1 MMGNR
6 NMETKHQNVM
16 LGWMAGMILLVAVLV
31 LFILFHES
39 EPDGIT
45 RAAAYKAAA
54 LAVTSYSDCVKEADQ
69 EPSFFSAGEQGRWY
83 IKYADYLYRHG
94 LLDQESVSPNQ
105 KTAEGQLTY
114 GEAELLLEAMA
125 KELEIDDIFSQLHFR
140 PSAKK
145 QEKTV
150 PEKTW
155 WETYETLIAGAEK
168 SEVEFAP
175 LLIYGTPENI
185 RGGRSW
191 TAYTDQG
198 EFGFEGLVMD
208 IYIDREIQ
216 VCKRGN
222 EIIRVVEEI
231 SSEVV
236 YKNTWIA
243 SVDESDK
250 TFTGY
255 VGDVKRE
262 FDTKKKL
269 GAGTGFEDQVA
280 DLHLRSGK
288 VEKIVLKEER
298 INGKI
303 LAVKEDSIEVEGYG
317 AVPMDEGFQ
326 VYRLYGDFARR
337 TINDLLV
344 GYDALEFAVADGN
357 LCAALLKHPFDA
369 DSIRVLI
376 MDDGFQTVFHD
387 QIQLEFLSNGTYRTG
402 EKSYEFAEGETL
414 NITMDS
420 SLFQNGRVIFE
431 PEDQEKGI
439 RVISMNR
446 SYGNPVYSGRL
457 EISREE
463 GGLVLVN
470 ELYLEDYLKHVV
482 PSEMPV
488 SYEKEALKAQAV
500 CARTYAYRQIQG
512 NSYKEYGA
520 HVDDSTR
527 FQVYNNLQ
535 TSQASDAAVTETY
548 GKILMYQNSP
558 AEAFYFS
565 TSCGHTTDGTIWGA
579 SLSSVPYLK
588 GVTVRPGGGQLDLTD
603 EDTFSSFIKSA
614 ASGYESEYAMYRWT
628 TTCTSSQLEQK
639 ISGIGSIT
647 NLEVTRRSTGGIAV
661 ELQVTG
667 TEGVKTVSTESQ
679 IRSILGNP
687 ELVIK
692 KQDGQTLTGWSS
704 LPSAFL
710 TVEKKKTDENGMV
723 TFAIYGGG
731 YGHGVGMSQ
740 NGAQAMAKKGKTYEQ
755 ILQFFFTGIEI
766 QSLAAD

>member
-1 MMGNR
+1 
-6 NMETKHQNVM
+6 M

-402 EKSYEFAEGETL
+402 EKSYEFVAGETL
-414 NITMDS
+414 NVTMDS

>member
-31 LFILFHES
+31 LFILFHEP

-45 RAAAYKAAA
+45 RAAAYKAAT

-105 KTAEGQLTY
+105 KTAEGRLTY

-125 KELEIDDIFSQLHFR
+125 KELEINDIFSQLHFR

-155 WETYETLIAGAEK
+155 WEAYETLIAGAEK
-168 SEVEFAP
+168 SEVEFVP

-402 EKSYEFAEGETL
+402 EKSYEFVAGETL
-414 NITMDS
+414 NVTMDS

-740 NGAQAMAKKGKTYEQ
+740 NGAQAMAKKGKTCEQ

>member
-387 QIQLEFLSNGTYRTG
+387 QIQLEFLNNGTYRTG
-402 EKSYEFAEGETL
+402 EKSYKFAEGDTL
-414 NITMDS
+414 KVTVDS

-439 RVISMNR
+439 RVVSMNR

-588 GVTVRPGGGQLDLTD
+588 GVAVRPGGGQLDLTD

>member
-1 MMGNR
+1 
-6 NMETKHQNVM
+6 M

-402 EKSYEFAEGETL
+402 EKSYEFVAGETL
-414 NITMDS
+414 NVTMDS

-439 RVISMNR
+439 RVVSMNR

-457 EISREE
+457 EISRED
-463 GGLVLVN
+463 GGLVLGN

-527 FQVYNNLQ
+527 FQVYNNLE

>member
-387 QIQLEFLSNGTYRTG
+387 QIQLEFLSNGIYRTG
-402 EKSYEFAEGETL
+402 EKSYEFVAGETL
-414 NITMDS
+414 NVTMDS

-527 FQVYNNLQ
+527 FQVYNNLE

-588 GVTVRPGGGQLDLTD
+588 GVAVRPGGGQLDLTD

-614 ASGYESEYAMYRWT
+614 ASGYESDYAMYRWT

-667 TEGVKTVSTESQ
+667 TEGVKMVSTESQ

>member
-1 MMGNR
+1 
-6 NMETKHQNVM
+6 M

-402 EKSYEFAEGETL
+402 EKSYEFVAGETL
-414 NITMDS
+414 NVTMDS

-439 RVISMNR
+439 RVVSMNR

-457 EISREE
+457 EISRED

-527 FQVYNNLQ
+527 FQVYNNLE

>member
-588 GVTVRPGGGQLDLTD
+588 GVAVRPGGGQLDLTD